1 MIFKV
6 FLVLHIIGGSLG
18 LLSGLCNIIRK
29 KGDRNH
35 KLVGKV
41 FFMSMLT
48 AGISSL
54 ILSSLHPNSF
64 LFIVGVFTLYMICSG
79 QRCLKHKQVDKFKL
93 GFIDWAIT
101 ICMLIA
107 GLMFVGTGVLG
118 LIKSNLFGIVYI
130 VFGSLGSLFVWQDY
144 NNYTKKSKIKNYWLL
159 AHLQRMIGSFIAS
172 LTAFLVVNA
181 KYFPDLIPSYVY
193 WLLPTVIFVPLII
206 QWSNRY
212 QAK

>member
-1 MIFKV
+1 MIFKI

-18 LLSGLCNIIRK
+18 LLTGLCNIIRK

-41 FFMSMLT
+41 FFISMLT

-54 ILSSLHPNSF
+54 ILSSLHPHSF

-79 QRCLKHKQVDKFKL
+79 QRYLKHKQVDKFNL

-144 NNYTKKSKIKNYWLL
+144 NNYTKKTKIKNYWLL